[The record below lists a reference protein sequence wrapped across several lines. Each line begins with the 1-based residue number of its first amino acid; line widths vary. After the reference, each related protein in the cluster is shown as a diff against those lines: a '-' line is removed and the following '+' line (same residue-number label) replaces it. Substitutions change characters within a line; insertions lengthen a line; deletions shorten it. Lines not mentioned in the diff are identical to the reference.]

1 MSGDADAQAIIAS
14 AYVGMYDTYCGVAAQ
29 ALSYYDYLITFH
41 NEVTL
46 FWIPMRINGASV
58 LFLLN
63 RYLNLVMQI
72 GYWIQ
77 VPNSLQVARRQFEFF
92 YVIEP
97 LQYLPWA
104 AFSALRAY
112 ALCPK
117 PYKRFISTIVFSLT
131 LVPLVVNM
139 LHDLHWTSYV
149 YDPTLPGTIAV
160 DTLAPNINMRF
171 VMACRFSLMAADL
184 LVLCVTWYQTY
195 ETVKMSRRFA
205 PGQETQSLASILLHD
220 GTSYFLILL
229 ILNVLHVAFTLSSVA
244 NDPFSPSSVVIL
256 IEEPLTSVL
265 TSRFLINLQL
275 AKRRQEGSLESTS
288 EGTELAFQPQT
299 SSSHH
304 IDGFIKSMGG
314 QLSFDHDSVEEDD
327 TI

>member
-1 MSGDADAQAIIAS
+1 MSGNADAQAIIAS
-14 AYVGMYDTYCGVAAQ
+14 AYVAMYDNYCGVAAQ

-63 RYLNLVMQI
+63 RYFNLVMQI
-72 GYWIQ
+72 GYWTQ
-77 VPNSLQVARRQFEFF
+77 VPKSLQVALHQFEFF
-92 YVIEP
+92 YVIDS
-97 LQYLPWA
+97 LQYLPCT
-104 AFSALRAY
+104 AFSALRTY

-117 PYKRFISTIVFSLT
+117 PYKSFISAIVFSLA

-139 LHDLHWTSYV
+139 LHDLRWTSYV
-149 YDPTLPGTIAV
+149 YDPTVPGNVAV

-171 VMACRFSLMAADL
+171 VMACRFSLVAADL
-184 LVLCVTWYQTY
+184 LVLCVTWYQTF

-205 PGQETQSLASILLHD
+205 PGQDTQSLASTLLHD

-229 ILNVLHVAFTLSSVA
+229 ILNVLHIAFTLSSIA
-244 NDPFSPSSVVIL
+244 NDPFSPSSVVLL

-275 AKRRQEGSLESTS
+275 AKRRQEGSFQSIS
-288 EGTELAFQPQT
+288 EGTELAFEPQT
-299 SSSHH
+299 SSSH
-304 IDGFIKSMGG
+304 IDRFIKSMGG
-314 QLSFDHDSVEEDD
+314 QLSFDHDSVEEDN